1 MESLKNY
8 RNNELK
14 WFLVANVLLMILTSK
29 SFEFK
34 EGDLLNQ
41 VIINIEKIISI
52 SIFSTTIYVF
62 TFIIDSIIPSNL
74 KVFLVFLWKKKPS
87 ATIFTQIQK
96 NCKDDRF
103 NIEEAKTK
111 YKNIYIKI
119 EKENQFSKDQT
130 PLWYEIYNKYRDNSI
145 VYGSNRDYLLLRD
158 LHSQVIVLIITYITL
173 ILTTGII
180 LFSINY
186 LIYLFVIL
194 IVLNI
199 GARIQGKR
207 MVYTVIALD
216 LNESKNTE
224 KKKGEI

>member
-14 WFLVANVLLMILTSK
+14 WFLVANVLFMVLTSK
-29 SFEFK
+29 SFEV
-34 EGDLLNQ
+34 EDGDLLNQ
-41 VIINIEKIISI
+41 LIVNIGKIISV
-52 SIFSTTIYVF
+52 SIFSTTVYIF

-87 ATIFTQIQK
+87 ATIFTQIQN

-103 NIEEAKTK
+103 NVEEAKDK
-111 YKNIYIKI
+111 YKNIYSKI
-119 EKENQFSKDQT
+119 EEENQFSKDQT
-130 PLWYEIYNKYRDNSI
+130 PLWYEIYNKYRENTI

-158 LHSQVIVLIITYITL
+158 LHSQTIVLIIIYITL
-173 ILTTGII
+173 ISTTGII
-180 LFSINY
+180 PFSINY

-194 IVLNI
+194 IVLNL

-216 LNESKNTE
+216 INESKN
-224 KKKGEI
+224 K